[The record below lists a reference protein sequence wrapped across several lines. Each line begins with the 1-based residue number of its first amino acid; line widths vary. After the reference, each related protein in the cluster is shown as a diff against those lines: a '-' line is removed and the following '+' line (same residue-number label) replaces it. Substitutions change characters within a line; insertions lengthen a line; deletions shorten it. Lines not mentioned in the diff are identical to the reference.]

1 VSILNPL
8 YTSLYT
14 TLQGGTALTSLLS
27 STAAIYNKQAPD
39 GATLPYVVFSHQGGG
54 PDNDYSARNE
64 NSVVFIR
71 AYAASDP
78 AARAID
84 DAVDALITGKN
95 ISITGYST
103 FWSAREVDLDL
114 VETTQSGQRI
124 YMAGGFYRIRAGK

>member
-1 VSILNPL
+1 MSILNPL

-27 STAAIYNKQAPD
+27 GTAAIYNKQAPD
-39 GATLPYVVFSHQGGG
+39 NAVLPYVVFSHQGGG
-54 PDNDYSARNE
+54 PDNDYAARNE

-71 AYAASDP
+71 GYAGTDP

-95 ISITGYST
+95 PAITGYST

-114 VETTQSGQRI
+114 VETTTSGQKI
-124 YMAGGFYRIRAGK
+124 YMAGGFYRIRASK